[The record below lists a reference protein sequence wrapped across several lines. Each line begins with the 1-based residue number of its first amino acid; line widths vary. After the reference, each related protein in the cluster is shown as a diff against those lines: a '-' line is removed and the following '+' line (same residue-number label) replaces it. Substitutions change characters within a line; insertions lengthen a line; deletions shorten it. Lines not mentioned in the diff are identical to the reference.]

1 MESGSPQQRIR
12 HGYYPCDDQEQRQK
26 TRVGAGAE
34 VHADAREKYEGQPDE
49 HHKAKKFQYPFK
61 TNGVVLLR
69 YRGVHRPRAL
79 SIVTVRYCQWTS
91 SSSIASTTK
100 CMRAMSCVT
109 QYSFRR
115 RCSSFGMRVANC
127 VHTSSVF
134 AIYAA
139 SFFDPGGRPGPRR
152 HTPMRLLRRGALLF

>member
-91 SSSIASTTK
+91 SASIAWVTK
-100 CMRAMSCVT
+100 CMIAMSFVT
-109 QYSFRR
+109 QYHFTTPRSCIVMLSAICVRA
-115 RCSSFGMRVANC
+115 SSAV
-127 VHTSSVF
+127 V
-134 AIYAA
+134 
-139 SFFDPGGRPGPRR
+139 
-152 HTPMRLLRRGALLF
+152 

>member
-34 VHADAREKYEGQPDE
+34 VHPDE

-61 TNGVVLLR
+61 TNGVILLR

-100 CMRAMSCVT
+100 SMTDVSCVT
-109 QYSFRR
+109 Q
-115 RCSSFGMRVANC
+115 
-127 VHTSSVF
+127 
-134 AIYAA
+134 
-139 SFFDPGGRPGPRR
+139 
-152 HTPMRLLRRGALLF
+152 

>member
-1 MESGSPQQRIR
+1 MESGSPQQRIL

-91 SSSIASTTK
+91 FSSIASTTK

-109 QYSFRR
+109 QYSFSRW
-115 RCSSFGMRVANC
+115 CSSFGMRVANC
-127 VHTSSVF
+127 VQASSPV
-134 AIYAA
+134 AI
-139 SFFDPGGRPGPRR
+139 PI
-152 HTPMRLLRRGALLF
+152 TPPSSSI

>member
-49 HHKAKKFQYPFK
+49 HHKAKTFQYPFK

-91 SSSIASTTK
+91 LT
-100 CMRAMSCVT
+100 AMSFVT
-109 QYSFRR
+109 QCSLSRR
-115 RCSSFGMRVANC
+115 
-127 VHTSSVF
+127 
-134 AIYAA
+134 
-139 SFFDPGGRPGPRR
+139 
-152 HTPMRLLRRGALLF
+152 

>member
-91 SSSIASTTK
+91 FSSIASTTK
-100 CMRAMSCVT
+100 SCTAFSWVT
-109 QYSFRR
+109 QCSLRR
-115 RCSSFGMRVANC
+115 RCSSFGIRVANWAMG
-127 VHTSSVF
+127 SSVF
-134 AIYAA
+134 AILAI
-139 SFFDPGGRPGPRR
+139 SF
-152 HTPMRLLRRGALLF
+152 